1 MGYDLWEE
9 GELMS
14 LAKQSLLAKLASTL
28 DIDLSRWLES
38 AISVL
43 PETLRVTKARS
54 DQDWTVNELRKMGGK
69 PSHGCRMKALGKC
82 RLPEAR
88 QPMIMPKE

>member
-1 MGYDLWEE
+1 MPGHQPWGMTLEE

-28 DIDLSRWLES
+28 DIDLSRWLAS

-43 PETLRVTKARS
+43 PETLR
-54 DQDWTVNELRKMGGK
+54 
-69 PSHGCRMKALGKC
+69 
-82 RLPEAR
+82 
-88 QPMIMPKE
+88 

>member
-14 LAKQSLLAKLASTL
+14 LADQSLLAKLAGTL
-28 DIDLSRWLES
+28 DIDLSRWLAS

-43 PETLRVTKARS
+43 PETLRVRVVVTGIGR
-54 DQDWTVNELRKMGGK
+54 
-69 PSHGCRMKALGKC
+69 
-82 RLPEAR
+82 
-88 QPMIMPKE
+88 